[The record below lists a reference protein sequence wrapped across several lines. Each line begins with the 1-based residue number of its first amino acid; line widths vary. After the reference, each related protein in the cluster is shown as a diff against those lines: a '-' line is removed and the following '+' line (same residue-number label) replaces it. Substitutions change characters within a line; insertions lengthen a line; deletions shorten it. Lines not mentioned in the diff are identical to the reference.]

1 MSKQNTEQN
10 LRDYM
15 NDPRYSEYQNIIEEE
30 FIKANKITASSCVS
44 KTIQF
49 INKLARKLNDDECYE
64 YHEQM
69 KKWFNK
75 GGI

>member
-1 MSKQNTEQN
+1 MSKQNPEQR
-10 LRDYM
+10 LKDYM
-15 NDPRYSEYQNIIEEE
+15 NNPEYSEFQAIVDKE
-30 FIKANKITASSCVS
+30 FVKANKHTPSDCVLR
-44 KTIQF
+44 TIVF
-49 INKLARKLNDDECYE
+49 INKLARKLDDDECYE

>member
-1 MSKQNTEQN
+1 MSKQNSEKR
-10 LRDYM
+10 LKDYM
-15 NDPRYSEYQNIIEEE
+15 NNPEFAEFQNVVDEVFKEL
-30 FIKANKITASSCVS
+30 NKKTPSDCVLE
-44 KTIQF
+44 TIVF
-49 INKLARKLNDDECYE
+49 INKLARKLNDDDCYE

>member
-1 MSKQNTEQN
+1 MSKQNTEQR

-15 NDPRYSEYQNIIEEE
+15 NDPRYSEYQNILDEE
-30 FIKANKITASSCVS
+30 FEKANKKTPSDCVLE
-44 KTIQF
+44 TIVF
-49 INKLARKLNDDECYE
+49 INKLARKLNDDDCYE

>member
-49 INKLARKLNDDECYE
+49 INKLARKLNDEECYE
-64 YHEQM
+64 YHEKM

>member
-15 NDPRYSEYQNIIEEE
+15 NDHRYSEYQNIIEEE

-49 INKLARKLNDDECYE
+49 INKLARKLNDEECYE
-64 YHEQM
+64 YHEKM

>member
-1 MSKQNTEQN
+1 MSKQNSEKR

-15 NDPRYSEYQNIIEEE
+15 NNPEFAEFQSILDSEFE
-30 FIKANKITASSCVS
+30 KAQRLDVDKAFDETLKVIR
-44 KTIQF
+44 
-49 INKLARKLNDDECYE
+49 KLARQLNDDDCYE

-75 GGI
+75 VGI